1 MDNNINILDELNKGC
16 SMGIEAIDL
25 ILKKIDNTEFHDF
38 LVEFSD
44 KYIDLSDEVNE
55 LYKEYSD
62 EEPHEIN
69 GMEKL
74 MTWYGIEKDTIL
86 DESTSKLA
94 DLLINGT
101 NMGII
106 EGKKILNNKKMDKKI
121 KKICEEYIKV
131 QEKYLNKL
139 KEYL

>member
-1 MDNNINILDELNKGC
+1 MNNNTNILDELNKGC
-16 SMGIEAIDL
+16 CMGIDATEM
-25 ILKKIDNTEFHDF
+25 ILKKASEF
-38 LVEFSD
+38 EFKDTLEELKEEYEILSNKISEMYN
-44 KYIDLSDEVNE
+44 KYTKDEIHKTN
-55 LYKEYSD
+55 
-62 EEPHEIN
+62 N
-69 GMEKL
+69 MEKL